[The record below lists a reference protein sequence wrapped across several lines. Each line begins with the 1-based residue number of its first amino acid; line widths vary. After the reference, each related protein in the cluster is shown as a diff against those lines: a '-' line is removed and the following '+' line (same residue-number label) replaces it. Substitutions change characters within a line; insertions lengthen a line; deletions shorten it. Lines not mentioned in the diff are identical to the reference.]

1 MAFNGKYINSQEV
14 IRQVFRDNKYKYEL
28 PWQDAIEWIADSI
41 ELIGAPLALQPKQVC
56 IQIENYRGM
65 FPCDLMEVK
74 QVAGSFD
81 GCSPFPMRSSTNTF
95 HPVFTCEPF
104 QINQELLGEAGISGQ
119 SIELPIGQDYS
130 GNPVYEIDNENIIF
144 PGSTTNAS
152 GRSLMSDATY
162 KLNDNFIFTNY
173 KDGYVFVAYSAMP
186 VDEDGFPLIPDNKR
200 YIEAVKCFIRWKVD
214 YILWR
219 SDELKKEVYQDSE
232 REWLWYVGS
241 AGNSLRMP
249 NADGMQSLLQAIKLI
264 PTKYAHDNFF
274 NTLGGK

>member
-41 ELIGAPLALQPKQVC
+41 DLIGAPMALQPKQVC
-56 IQIENYRGM
+56 IKIENYRGM
-65 FPCDLMEVK
+65 LPCDLMEVT
-74 QVAGSFD
+74 QVAGSFN
-81 GCSPFPMRSSTNTF
+81 GCNPFPMRSTTNTF
-95 HPVFTCEPF
+95 HPVFTCETF
-104 QINQELLGEAGISGQ
+104 QINQELLAEAEISQQ

-144 PGSTTNAS
+144 PGSTTSSS
-152 GRSLMSDATY
+152 GRSLLNDATY
-162 KLNDNFIFTNY
+162 KLNDSFIFTNY
-173 KDGYVFVAYSAMP
+173 KDGYVFIAYSAMP

-219 SDELKKEVYQDSE
+219 SDELNEKVYRDSE
-232 REWLWYVGS
+232 REWLWYVAS
-241 AGNSLRMP
+241 AGNSIRMP
-249 NADGMQSLLQAIKLI
+249 NADGMQSLLQQIKLI

-274 NTLGGK
+274 NTLGSK